1 MLRILL
7 YLWTALTG
15 VKIFLYS
22 GSRNDLINIK
32 ECVVKTIQGHSIMF
46 NFYLRRQTNIM
57 VRFGE
62 VQKEIVNHY
71 VIEAI
76 FSDGFHETLKEHNEI
91 KYYIDFKARR
101 LFAKNIVL
109 DILLNRFVTYLE
121 HSLSTRVN

>member
-1 MLRILL
+1 
-7 YLWTALTG
+7 
-15 VKIFLYS
+15 
-22 GSRNDLINIK
+22 
-32 ECVVKTIQGHSIMF
+32 
-46 NFYLRRQTNIM
+46 M

-91 KYYIDFKARR
+91 KYYIDFKARK